1 MSDLSKE
8 DWTEDKNKKATMGMN
23 IWADNHLDN
32 CVFFHGEGFIDSRNL
47 FNMNLKKVVTYN
59 EWLLA

>member
-1 MSDLSKE
+1 
-8 DWTEDKNKKATMGMN
+8 MN

-59 EWLLA
+59 EWLLAKRKIVDLREEIKK